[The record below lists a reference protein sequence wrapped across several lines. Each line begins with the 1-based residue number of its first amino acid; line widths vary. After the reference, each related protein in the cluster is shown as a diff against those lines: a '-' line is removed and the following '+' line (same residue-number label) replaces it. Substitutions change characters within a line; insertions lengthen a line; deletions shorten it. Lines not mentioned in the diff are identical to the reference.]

1 MGTGADAAATKGK
14 LTVPDEEKSK
24 LEGLTVQSGPPAQT
38 KDEPSATTP
47 TTTPNSHLPKV
58 KRDPGV

>member
-1 MGTGADAAATKGK
+1 MGTGADAAATKGEQS
-14 LTVPDEEKSK
+14 VPDERKAK
-24 LEGLTVQSGPPAQT
+24 LEGLIVQSGPPAQT

-47 TTTPNSHLPKV
+47 TTTPDSDLPKV